1 MTYKTCA
8 HCGETRPVDM
18 FRKYYNRPG
27 LYAFCKMCEKV
38 ETRRKYL
45 AGKIRL
51 SVDEK
56 IELDNIIKLYE
67 YQSSLG
73 LRSNKKSKVKVADI
87 VAEQLSK
94 KMTQSND

>member
-8 HCGETRPVDM
+8 HCGEVRPIDM

-27 LYAFCKMCEKV
+27 LYAFCKICEKI

-45 AGKIRL
+45 VRKSNL
-51 SVDEK
+51 SEAEK

-73 LRSNKKSKVKVADI
+73 LRANKKSKVKVADI

-94 KMTQSND
+94 GGYHG